1 MATVTNKGQTSEYVY
16 DISLDG
22 TVVNALGCNTNR
34 NTDGFN
40 FKIPS
45 EESLRYTH
53 EHPYIGKGLGRNTVE
68 GKEYVGVEADVAEF
82 EDMHM
87 NRAYNGG
94 VNKMGLG
101 IDEYCDATINF
112 SRKNYADLLPGGKMK
127 KVGNTIKSRKMA
139 GYLERFIDDGVNLL
153 LHNNGAQFL
162 RSYYDYVERIYN
174 YRVPLKEIAS
184 KGKIKKTVAEY
195 ISDCAT
201 LTKAGT
207 KKSRQAWYEL
217 VIRDRVKVSVSDS
230 VYYINT
236 GKKKAHSDVKRVTH
250 QFVRGED
257 GSEVELTTSMKTQL
271 FKGALQGLGLEKVK
285 DLSNQQ
291 KKDIIASHVIRE
303 EDEIVLNCKRV
314 PNEIIDDER
323 DILCCDVEGMEY
335 NAEKYIDQFNSRI
348 KPLLVCF
355 SPEIRD
361 KILITNP
368 DDRKFFTEEE
378 SKLVS
383 GYPNKETDQDT
394 YEALMT
400 PEPKEIAFWLSIGE
414 RPPFVDEC
422 GIDWDGLVEKY
433 KEQKKQEDDM
443 LFKQED
449 AKYMDALSKL
459 TKKDYDA
466 FEEDGIIPASIDAI
480 VTMDSD
486 MRFYFKRIPHMTPS
500 TGGNV
505 FDDLSYDGIDNTPD
519 E

>member
-1 MATVTNKGQTSEYVY
+1 MVTVTNKGQTSEYVY

-22 TVVNALGCNTNR
+22 TVVNALGCNTGR

-40 FKIPS
+40 FKIPDNQQ
-45 EESLRYTH
+45 LRYTPS
-53 EHPYIGKGLGRNTVE
+53 HPYIGKGLGRNTVE

-443 LFKQED
+443 LFRQED